1 MAYKLKLNQIR
12 EILNIDIKL
21 EVAKLA
27 DGTGIEYEKLEP
39 GFSVF
44 VVDADGNKLPA
55 PAGTHVLEDGVT
67 SIEVDEQGVIIEVS
81 TDEAAGEAADEAPAT
96 EAPAVEVAL
105 EDVPTE
111 VKDENPLDVAMAQI
125 HEKMQLAF
133 AAIEEVAKDVSTI
146 KEEMGAMKTKMEK
159 FSKAPAAG
167 KAPVINTNPAQVDSF
182 EARLE
187 VIKSAMN
194 K

>member
-39 GFSVF
+39 GFPVF

-67 SIEVDEQGVIIEVS
+67 SIEVDEQGVIIEIS
-81 TDEAAGEAADEAPAT
+81 TDEVAEDAAEAPA
-96 EAPAVEVAL
+96 EAPVEVAM
-105 EDVPTE
+105 EDVPAE
-111 VKDENPLDVAMAQI
+111 VKDENPMDVAMAQI

-159 FSKAPAAG
+159 FSKAPAVA
-167 KAPVINTNPAQVDSF
+167 KAPAVNTNPAQVDSF